1 MRPRIAVVLFL
12 VGSLACGG
20 ESFPGASSV
29 AGTWIGDYTSSA
41 SPGSMFQGVLQ
52 LTQSGTTVTGTLT
65 TNAGRSANV
74 SATLNG
80 LQLSGT
86 LTYTDACT
94 GSATTT
100 ADIVQ
105 SGSRLTG
112 SYSSTDC
119 LGPTTGGYSLVKQ

>member
-12 VGSLACGG
+12 VGSLACGD

-41 SPGSMFQGVLQ
+41 SPSSTFQGVLQ
-52 LTQSGTTVTGTLT
+52 LTQSGNTVTGTLT
-65 TNAGRSANV
+65 TNAARSANV
-74 SATLNG
+74 SGTMNG

-105 SGSRLTG
+105 SGTRLTG

-119 LGPTTGGYSLVKQ
+119 LGQTTGGYSLVKQ